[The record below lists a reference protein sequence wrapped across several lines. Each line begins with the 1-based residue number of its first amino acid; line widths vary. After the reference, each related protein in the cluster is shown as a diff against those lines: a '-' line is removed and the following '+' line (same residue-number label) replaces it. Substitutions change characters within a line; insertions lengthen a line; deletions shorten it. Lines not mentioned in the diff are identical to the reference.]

1 MAVCAYI
8 ELHRPIYAD
17 CHKGLDRDC
26 RGRTSPG
33 PSSQIPVLD
42 HSPSSHHS
50 CPYLSI
56 PSSSSQVC
64 ARHCEKLNGQK
75 PQHLEDPAC
84 PENLEEHAVRN

>member
-1 MAVCAYI
+1 MPVCAYI
-8 ELHRPIYAD
+8 ELHRPIYAG
-17 CHKGLDRDC
+17 CHKGLDQDC

-64 ARHCEKLNGQK
+64 ARHSEKPNGQK